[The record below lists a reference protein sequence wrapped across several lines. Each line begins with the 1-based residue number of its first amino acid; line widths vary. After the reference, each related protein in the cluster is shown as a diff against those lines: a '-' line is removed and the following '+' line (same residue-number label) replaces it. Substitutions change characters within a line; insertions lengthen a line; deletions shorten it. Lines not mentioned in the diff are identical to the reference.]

1 MNKSNLEIIVE
12 ELKEFVANYWSED
25 NLSKIVNKNN
35 ICWFAQ
41 ILLKKLNIEEGEV
54 IAEGRVRYNRVGGMT
69 LNDDEEDYIFASRI
83 IEEKAFKYKGKKIQ
97 IIIREVK

>member
-54 IAEGRVRYNRVGGMT
+54 IIEGNVLFSGGNIYIDSDNEFEWT
-69 LNDDEEDYIFASRI
+69 TKLSVELEDN
-83 IEEKAFKYKGKKIQ
+83 YKGKKIQ
-97 IIIREVK
+97 LIIREVK